1 MRTRDLQSCRFPLLG
16 VGMFRAL
23 PQNMKILTADQ
34 MTLQMFRTSERRSMM
49 AAMRCTV
56 GAELGL
62 SPFSPTVRA
71 EAARRV
77 RVG

>member
-1 MRTRDLQSCRFPLLG
+1 
-16 VGMFRAL
+16 
-23 PQNMKILTADQ
+23 MKILTADQ